1 MQVNKSG
8 SYIDHLTSIQQEQR
22 EVAYAFSQRLK
33 CLKELLLPLA
43 SLSSGNIPF
52 TNATCAQSFA
62 ENQYCI
68 YKCLWQQKVR

>member
-22 EVAYAFSQRLK
+22 VVAYAFSQRLK

-43 SLSSGNIPF
+43 TLTTGDIPF
-52 TNATCAQSFA
+52 TNVRSDQSFA
-62 ENQYCI
+62 KNQYSI
-68 YKCLWQQKVR
+68 YECLWQQKVR